1 MMRPDRHPAE
11 TDGQEA
17 PGYAGRYGLTPAN
30 GPAPPAGPSRS
41 RAQAVAWPVRS
52 GLVPP
57 LAEGFTT
64 RPDTA
69 PGLEAALVP
78 GTAVALVPG
87 QDGGSAPDWPGSS
100 GKTQLAAWLAG
111 SLWRSCDVALLG
123 WVNASSRA
131 SILSGYLQVA
141 ADLGLDYGG
150 DAEAVA
156 ARLLAWL
163 DGTSRPWLVVLD
175 DLREAADLEGLWPAG
190 PAGRVLVTAADAAA
204 VPGQHR
210 ALVTRV
216 PGFSTRE
223 ALNYLS
229 GRLATDP
236 DQRSG
241 AIDLADALG
250 ADPAALAHASAVIIS
265 SGIRCREYRDYII
278 QRQVPPPADDGEP
291 PAAAGLAWTVS
302 AAHAEQLA
310 PGAGTWPLLV
320 LLALLDG
327 HGIPGTVLT
336 APATCQYLTEGPA
349 RPPDPQRAWSALL
362 VLERAGLVAID
373 AASAPPAVWLSPALQ
388 AAARAVTPPDLLGRA
403 ARAAAEALAQ
413 AWPDGPP
420 RSQLAAMLRAC
431 AASVWRAAG
440 DALWAG
446 GGCPW
451 LLLAAGRSL
460 DGAGLAG
467 PAVAWWQ
474 ELTASCQR
482 ILGPGHPD
490 TLVAGGLLAGALLAA
505 GQAAEAVTWFRWVL
519 AGCTEVLGPD
529 HPATLAAPVSLGR
542 ALVAAG
548 QPGEAVRLLE
558 QAARHSERVRG
569 PGDAGTW
576 AAWDEYAAAC
586 LAAGRAREAIG
597 CCQRTLDGRER
608 LCGPDHPGTLAA
620 RLRLADACLAAGK
633 TKDAIAQCTRVVAGR
648 EQSLGADHPDTL
660 AARAWLAAAYDA
672 AGQMGAALQQHQVV
686 CAGYERVFGADHPG
700 TLARRADLAHAY
712 RAAGQLGEAVL
723 LLREAIARSEQAL
736 SPGDPLTLAL
746 WQALADITGEMTA
759 P

>member
-1 MMRPDRHPAE
+1 
-11 TDGQEA
+11 
-17 PGYAGRYGLTPAN
+17 
-30 GPAPPAGPSRS
+30 
-41 RAQAVAWPVRS
+41 
-52 GLVPP
+52 VPP

-64 RPDTA
+64 RPDTV
-69 PGLEAALVP
+69 PGLETALVP
-78 GTAVALVPG
+78 GAAVALVPG
-87 QDGGSAPDWPGSS
+87 QDGGGAPGWPGSS

-111 SLWRSCDVALLG
+111 SLWRSRDVGLLG

-131 SILSGYLQVA
+131 SVLSGYLQVA

-163 DGTSRPWLVVLD
+163 DGTSQPWLVVLD
-175 DLREAADLEGLWPAG
+175 DLRDATDLQGLWPAG
-190 PAGRVLVTAADAAA
+190 PAGRVLITAADAAA
-204 VPGQHR
+204 VSAEPPV
-210 ALVTRV
+210 LVLAV

-241 AIDLADALG
+241 AIDLAEVLG
-250 ADPAALAHASAVIIS
+250 CDPAALAHASAVIIS
-265 SGIRCREYRDYII
+265 SGIRCREYRDYIAR
-278 QRQVPPPADDGEP
+278 RQVPPPADGGEP
-291 PAAAGLAWTVS
+291 PAAAGLTWTVS

-310 PGAGTWPLLV
+310 PGAGTWPMLV

-327 HGIPGTVLT
+327 RGIPGTVLT
-336 APATCQYLTEGPA
+336 SPAACQYMTEGSA

-362 VLERAGLVAID
+362 VLERAGLVTVD
-373 AASAPPAVWLSPALQ
+373 AASAPPTVWVSPGLQ
-388 AAARAVTPPDLLGRA
+388 AAVRAVAPPDLVDRA
-403 ARAAAEALAQ
+403 AQAVANALAQ
-413 AWPDGPP
+413 VWPDSPP
-420 RSQLAAMLRAC
+420 RSSLAAMLRAC
-431 AASVWRAAG
+431 VASVWRAAG
-440 DALWAG
+440 DALWAD

-467 PAVAWWQ
+467 PAVAWWR
-474 ELTASCQR
+474 ELTAGCQR

-490 TLVAGGLLAGALLAA
+490 TLMADGQLAGALLAA
-505 GQAAEAVTWFRWVL
+505 GRAAEAVTWFGRVL
-519 AGCTEVLGPD
+519 AGCTEVIGPD

-586 LAAGRAREAIG
+586 LADGQAREAIG

-608 LCGPDHPGTLAA
+608 LCGPDHPSTLAA
-620 RLRLADACLAAGK
+620 RLRLAGACLAAGK

-648 EQSLGADHPDTL
+648 ERFLGADHPDTL
-660 AARAWLAAAYDA
+660 AARARLAAAYDA

-686 CAGYERVFGADHPG
+686 CAGYERVFGADDPG

-712 RAAGQLGEAVL
+712 WTAGQLGEAVL

-746 WQALADITGEMTA
+746 RQALADITGEIA
-759 P
+759 AR